1 MKRLLFFL
9 LNVVM
14 FLIISLPTNCQ
25 IDSQPAIYRIDDLEK
40 AIINKMGEK
49 WLADFYYI
57 LENGV
62 NNPKYD
68 EIMIRDFYGKSL
80 KSLLEDDNLMFIIN
94 GWLYVFS
101 YEPNAQKSHK
111 DEDYDVNK
119 TTERRV
125 WLYRKNVKLNGDWE
139 LANLNEFATDVIVNG
154 VHSKTFSFISSRY
167 NESIENYVIKS
178 SAYKNVVFVLYG
190 VESNYNSHINVTNQ
204 FIILSPI
211 RENINGSID
220 FDFNEYFDTKHYP
233 EKFTGQ
239 TNDGKTLMT
248 IDNNGKPCKI
258 NTYLGKDSNG
268 KEISNVRV
276 SFDGDYGWA
285 FSQK

>member
-1 MKRLLFFL
+1 MKRLMLIL

-25 IDSQPAIYRIDDLEK
+25 IDSQPTIYRIDDLEK
-40 AIINKMGEK
+40 AIINKNGEK
-49 WLADFYYI
+49 WLADFYNI

-68 EIMIRDFYGKSL
+68 EIMIKDIYGKSL

-101 YEPNAQKSHK
+101 YEPNAQKSPK
-111 DEDYDVNK
+111 DEDYSVNK

-125 WLYRKNVKLNGDWE
+125 WLYRKNVKLNGAWE

-154 VHSKTFSFISSRY
+154 VHAKTFSFIPSSSWN

-178 SAYKNVVFVLYG
+178 TAYKNVVFVLYG
-190 VESNYNSHINVTNQ
+190 VKNTYNTYTYVTNQ
-204 FIILSPI
+204 FIILTPI

-220 FDFNEYFDTKHYP
+220 FDFNEYFDTRHYP

-239 TNDGKTLMT
+239 TNDGKTLLT
-248 IDNNGKPCKI
+248 LDNYGKPCKI
-258 NTYLGKDSNG
+258 NTRLCKETNSKDTSTMH
-268 KEISNVRV
+268 IC
-276 SFDGDYGWA
+276 FDSDYGSA
-285 FSQK
+285 SY